1 MVSTR
6 HVRRTEARWRQ
17 RAYAVLAGR
26 SAPRHVR
33 AAVQKVLA
41 VLDQA
46 AEARPARMDHT
57 HHVSEGAVRG
67 QAGADEGCACVPSGT
82 DLRAVG
88 RVLLRIQ
95 RSLQRR
101 LRHGCGSTPG
111 TRGGQPAPGSTPG
124 TRGGQPA
131 PACHAN
137 GQRCRAEKKNASE
150 SIARLA
156 RRTFPPAQVADR
168 RLGVRDAEPL
178 VRAVLQDPCAAK
190 TSDVKAAAADVELL
204 RPQYE
209 RTVRSYCAQQRRQR
223 ATHR

>member
-88 RVLLRIQ
+88 RVLLRVQ

-111 TRGGQPAPGSTPG
+111 TRGGQPAP
-124 TRGGQPA
+124 
-131 PACHAN
+131 AC
-137 GQRCRAEKKNASE
+137 QRKRPTVPQLKENASE

>member
-88 RVLLRIQ
+88 RVLLRVQ

-111 TRGGQPAPGSTPG
+111 TRGGQ
-124 TRGGQPA
+124 

>member
-88 RVLLRIQ
+88 RVLLRVQ

-111 TRGGQPAPGSTPG
+111 TRGGQPAP
-124 TRGGQPA
+124 
-131 PACHAN
+131 AC
-137 GQRCRAEKKNASE
+137 QRKRPMVPQLKENASE